1 MEWKQIYPTTS
12 RMRSFIVFK
21 RGVGRSVG
29 RSVGRVAW
37 LGLAPRREEKDGRP
51 GPLEEEMFSEM
62 EAKANDTHGN
72 VFIHQT

>member
-1 MEWKQIYPTTS
+1 MEADLPNNVEDAFVYRFQ
-12 RMRSFIVFK
+12 K
-21 RGVGRSVG
+21 RGRSVG